1 MKNKIYVDK
10 LKTFKTM
17 VELQPH
23 YTKRTRQLE
32 NGA

>member
-1 MKNKIYVDK
+1 
-10 LKTFKTM
+10 M

-32 NGA
+32 NGARWEKRQSDGYI